1 MASPVNL
8 NAVKSC
14 KVPCFHQSHLLH
26 CSLTTVT
33 RIGKTHSSNCKV
45 HSHTFCWSTCTKM
58 RSNGYETTTSNTDV
72 AAIVACYLLDLLR
85 MLTAPHLIM
94 PRLVWMVISVFIA
107 ICHGCDLVNRM
118 GKLVWSP
125 RHISSLENKKGT
137 VNRYSWLFMLWAIGA
152 R

>member
-1 MASPVNL
+1 MKGSELRVRCYSEKLHHSFDTKVAYKWLKHSQDNLIMASPVNL

-14 KVPCFHQSHLLH
+14 KVPCFHQSYLLR

-45 HSHTFCWSTCTKM
+45 HSHTFSWSTCTKM

-72 AAIVACYLLDLLR
+72 GTIVACYLLNLLR

-94 PRLVWMVISVFIA
+94 PRLV
-107 ICHGCDLVNRM
+107 
-118 GKLVWSP
+118 
-125 RHISSLENKKGT
+125 
-137 VNRYSWLFMLWAIGA
+137 
-152 R
+152 